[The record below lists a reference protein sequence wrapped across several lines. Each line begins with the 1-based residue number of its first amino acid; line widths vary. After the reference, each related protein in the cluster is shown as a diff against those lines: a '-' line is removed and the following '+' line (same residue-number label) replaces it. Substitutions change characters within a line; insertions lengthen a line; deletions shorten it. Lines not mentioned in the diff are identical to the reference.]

1 MKLLGW
7 GAGGRDAAKAETPET
22 GKRQLPFVSRL
33 RTSSVKVFSPI
44 QLGPY
49 ALKNRMAMAPMTRN
63 RAGPGNVPQPLN
75 AEYYLQ
81 RASAG
86 LIITEGAQVA
96 AEAAGSTA
104 TPGIHSPEQVTGWSK
119 VTEAV
124 HAKGG
129 RMFLQL
135 AHCGRISH
143 PLLLPGG
150 MLPFAPSAIKPSGM
164 VSTGEGMKAYETPH
178 ALTLPE
184 IGGIIEQFGNAARNA
199 LAAGFDG
206 VEIDGA
212 NGYLLDQF
220 LRDGSNRR
228 SDAYGGAIAN
238 RARLL
243 LEVVEAVCAVWGA
256 ARVGVHL
263 SPLQPLNDM
272 RDSHPEAVFSYVVEQ
287 LKRFGLAYLHVT
299 ETGKDS
305 SAAAG
310 PGFQLR
316 KLREI
321 WQGTYIASG
330 GYDLA
335 RGNAALGAGFA
346 DMIAYGLPFLA
357 NPDLPERYAKWASL
371 NKADPATF
379 HVGGAHGYTDYP
391 VLDLEPFKQFWRL
404 TC

>member
-7 GAGGRDAAKAETPET
+7 GAGGRDAADAETPRT
-22 GKRQLPFVSRL
+22 GKQPGAFVSR
-33 RTSSVKVFSPI
+33 TGSSSVKVFSAI

-63 RAGPGNVPQPLN
+63 RAGAGNVPQQLN

-164 VSTGEGMKAYETPH
+164 VSTGDGMKAYETPH

>member
-1 MKLLGW
+1 MTLLVW
-7 GAGGRDAAKAETPET
+7 GAGRRDAADAETPRT
-22 GKRQLPFVSRL
+22 GKQPGAFVSR
-33 RTSSVKVFSPI
+33 TCSSSVKVFSPI

-63 RAGPGNVPQPLN
+63 RAGAGNVPQQLN
-75 AEYYLQ
+75 TEYYTQ

-96 AEAAGSTA
+96 AEAVGSTA

-129 RMFLQL
+129 RIFLQL

-143 PLLLPGG
+143 SSLLPGG
-150 MLPFAPSAIKPSGM
+150 VLPVAPSAIRPSAQVLCGR
-164 VSTGEGMKAYETPH
+164 GMKPCETPR
-178 ALTLPE
+178 ALSLQE
-184 IGGIIEQFGNAARNA
+184 IPGIIARYRTAAQNA

-206 VEIDGA
+206 VEIDG
-212 NGYLLDQF
+212 GSGHLLDQF

-228 SDAYGGAIAN
+228 SDSYGGAIAN

-287 LKRFGLAYLHVT
+287 IKRFGLAYLHVT
-299 ETGKDS
+299 ETDKDS
-305 SAAAG
+305 SDAAG
-310 PGFQLR
+310 PGFQLQ

-321 WQGTYIASG
+321 WRGTYIASG

-379 HVGGAHGYTDYP
+379 HGGGAEGYTNYP
-391 VLDLEPFKQFWRL
+391 YLDLEPFKQLWRRSA
-404 TC
+404 